1 MSFIRIGMKNQRQL
15 LIIYRGQISQNL
27 TSFIS
32 NCHGN
37 SDVTLVHNQQFDFQ
51 LNLYWLLVS
60 FMIAKPYR
68 KFEAISTTIRSCGIE
83 FL

>member
-15 LIIYRGQISQNL
+15 LIIYSGQISQNL

-32 NCHGN
+32 NCRGN

-51 LNLYWLLVS
+51 LNLY
-60 FMIAKPYR
+60 
-68 KFEAISTTIRSCGIE
+68 
-83 FL
+83 